1 MTSSEMGLLL
11 SEKPIF
17 EKNSLNTSDVF
28 ICVRWEELVVVH
40 HVRCL
45 RLSPTFFST
54 FHPLFKL
61 GDGPFTCSGKAFK
74 VLELRYCHKLSI

>member
-1 MTSSEMGLLL
+1 MTSSEMGLFL

-17 EKNSLNTSDVF
+17 VKNSLNTSDVF
-28 ICVRWEELVVVH
+28 ISVRWEELVIVH

-45 RLSPTFFST
+45 RLSPTFFSK

-74 VLELRYCHKLSI
+74 VLELRYCLKLSI